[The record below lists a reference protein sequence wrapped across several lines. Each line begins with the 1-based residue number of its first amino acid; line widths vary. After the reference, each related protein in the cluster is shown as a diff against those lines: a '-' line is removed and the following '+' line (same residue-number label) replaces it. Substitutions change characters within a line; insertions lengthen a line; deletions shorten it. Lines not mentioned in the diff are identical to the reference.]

1 MLLDD
6 SKENETEIQPHLA
19 KPFLLQL
26 CCATGLNTLVM
37 KMILVE
43 CVCVVANRLTDGS

>member
-6 SKENETEIQPHLA
+6 SKENETEILA

-37 KMILVE
+37 KIILVE